1 MPVGM
6 VKTDRSTRSRLVE
19 PTEASLSLLSAARPR
34 GLSLRLI
41 FQCLVFFIGLN
52 CVVAQSSPRIA
63 GSVLDS
69 KTMTPVSGAVVLLAG
84 TLHGSLTG
92 PDGRFEFTGINPG
105 KYILTVSA
113 EGYTT
118 FQESVDVEDNLE
130 LKILLMLEAYDFTGS
145 TRICKP
151 TGRMGHANV

>member
-19 PTEASLSLLSAARPR
+19 PTEASLSLLSAARLG

-41 FQCLVFFIGLN
+41 FQCLVFCIGLN

-84 TLHGSLTG
+84 TLHGSLY
-92 PDGRFEFTGINPG
+92 
-105 KYILTVSA
+105 K
-113 EGYTT
+113 
-118 FQESVDVEDNLE
+118 
-130 LKILLMLEAYDFTGS
+130 
-145 TRICKP
+145 C
-151 TGRMGHANV
+151 